1 MVHRVGGPARLA
13 AAACAA
19 ALLLAACGK
28 GTPTR
33 VAGPRISLP
42 SPEGVPILAEPE
54 FGSAGGTTSLGQ
66 EQLAAVAEAAPPGLH
81 ITSVQIGVLSQA
93 ARDAL
98 HLTGF
103 KNGHGPGLISL
114 PVYGINPLIGMYYLV
129 VPVVNE
135 GTEPV
140 RNLKARA
147 DFFDANHVLVWS
159 ETEALTYF
167 PTRLGLNPPSLPSD
181 TAVPPGELGQNGKT
195 HGFGLYYFAGNVGI
209 FTFAVPDTAVA
220 ATVKNWTLTFLVS
233 TT

>member
-1 MVHRVGGPARLA
+1 MRHLRFATAMVALGLA
-13 AAACAA
+13 AAACGSGIPAK
-19 ALLLAACGK
+19 L
-28 GTPTR
+28 
-33 VAGPRISLP
+33 AGPQIVIP
-42 SPEGVPILAEPE
+42 SPEEIPILQEPG
-54 FGSAGGTTSLGQ
+54 FGSSGGATTLGS
-66 EQLAAVAEAAPPGLH
+66 EQLATVSEAVPPGLH
-81 ITSVQIGVLSQA
+81 ITTVQIAPLSKA

-114 PVYGINPLIGMYYLV
+114 PVYGINPQLGMYYLV

-147 DFFDANHVLVWS
+147 DFFDANGVLVWS
-159 ETEALTYF
+159 ETEAVTHF

-181 TAVPPGELGQNGKT
+181 PSVPPGELGVAT
-195 HGFGLYYFAGNVGI
+195 HGFSVYYFAGNVGI
-209 FTFAVPDTAVA
+209 FTFAVPDTSVA
-220 ATVKNWTLTFLVS
+220 ATVKSWKLTFLVS